1 MLVSAVEIYEV
12 YKVIRRDIS
21 EERALAAVSALRR
34 ATIAP
39 VDASLALDAAD
50 VSLELGLAMADSM
63 VYATARRH
71 RAKLVTADTG
81 FDGLPD
87 VIVVR

>member
-1 MLVSAVEIYEV
+1 
-12 YKVIRRDIS
+12 
-21 EERALAAVSALRR
+21 
-34 ATIAP
+34 
-39 VDASLALDAAD
+39 
-50 VSLELGLAMADSM
+50 MADSM

-71 RAKLVTADTG
+71 RAKFATADLA

>member
-50 VSLELGLAMADSM
+50 ISLELGLAMADSM

-71 RAKLVTADTG
+71 RAKFATADLA